1 MSRVEAELQRLFL
14 TDGRI
19 NYKLLV
25 EEGKKDPSIFEDIGR
40 EIMRKT
46 LPKRGVDYDLKL
58 NTKVELRKGEKKV
71 VSTLSICPEC
81 NSIIRAVV
89 FERDGKILIRKVCPD
104 HGEFED
110 TYWSDA
116 EFYYLKKKESS
127 DGRGIRN
134 PYLDIIN
141 PCPFNCG
148 LCVRHKS
155 HTALLNIVATNRCDL
170 SCWYC
175 FFYSERAGYVYE
187 PSLEHIKFMLESAR
201 RAKPIPAIAVQITG
215 GEPLLRNDIVDII
228 KIAKELGYEHVQ
240 LNTTGI
246 KFIDKPELAKEVRE
260 AGVNTIYMSFD
271 GVTPYTNPKNH
282 WEVPYILDI
291 FRGVGLGAVLVPT
304 IIKTVNDHEVTKMI
318 MFGLKHNDVIRGV
331 NFQPVSLVGRMP
343 RGERNRLRIT
353 IPDIVKRVEEDTNG
367 DVRKE
372 DWYTVPFTIPIS
384 RFIEAITGK
393 PQFTMS
399 NHFACGVATYLFQ
412 DESTG
417 KIIPLPR
424 FIDVD
429 GFVGYLKELTEYIYN
444 GGSKKIALLKLF
456 MKLGKF
462 IRWEYTPE
470 RLRKKRRIYWMLF
483 NIFAR
488 HNYKALGEFHLNTL
502 FVGMM
507 HFQDEYNYDIA
518 RIQRCDIHYIGP
530 DGRLI
535 PFCTFNVI
543 PKLYR
548 DRLQKIYSIS
558 LSDYLKSKGLF
569 SMSQEKYR
577 RNIKK
582 LESTELYKKTYEG
595 FWDPDSISYEEKKR
609 LSTRFG
615 IPVVE

>member
-25 EEGKKDPSIFEDIGR
+25 KEGKEDPSIFKDIGR

-58 NTKVELRKGEKKV
+58 SAKVELREGEKKV

-81 NSIIRAVV
+81 NSVIRAVV
-89 FERDGKILIRKVCPD
+89 FEKDGKILIRKVCPD

-110 TYWSDA
+110 MYWSDA
-116 EFYYLKKKESS
+116 EFYYLKKRESS

-134 PYLDIIN
+134 PYLDIVN

-291 FRGVGLGAVLVPT
+291 FRSVGLGAVLVPT

-343 RGERNRLRIT
+343 REERNRLRIT
-353 IPDIVKRVEEDTNG
+353 IPDIVKRVEEDTDG

-384 RFIEAITGK
+384 EFIEAITGK

-412 DESTG
+412 DKSTG

-429 GFVGYLKELTEYIYN
+429 GFVGYLRELTEYIYS
-444 GGSKKIALLKLF
+444 GGSKKMALLKLF
-456 MKLGKF
+456 TKLGKF
-462 IRWEYTPE
+462 IRWEHTPE

-558 LSDYLKSKGLF
+558 LSDYLRSKGLF

-609 LSTRFG
+609 LSIRFG